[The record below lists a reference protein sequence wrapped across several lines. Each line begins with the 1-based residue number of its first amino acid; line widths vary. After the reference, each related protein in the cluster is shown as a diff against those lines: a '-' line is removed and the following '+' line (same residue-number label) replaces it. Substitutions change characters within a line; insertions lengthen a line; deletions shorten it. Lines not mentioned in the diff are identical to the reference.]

1 MVMPLLFQSL
11 ASGSKGNAILVCSQ
25 KTRILL
31 DAGLSAREL
40 VNRLQRT
47 GVRADQLDA
56 VVISHEHTDHVRGLG
71 TLSRRFDL
79 PVYLTQGTL
88 DHLPLEIGQ
97 VADVNLFQ
105 PGNPFAIGDL
115 RITPFAISHDARDP
129 AGFVLEH
136 EAHRLGVCTD
146 LGIVT
151 QLVRARLQGCQG
163 LILEANHD
171 PELLLNGPYPPPL
184 KQRIRSRHGHLSNAE
199 SFELLQSI
207 HHRDLQIVLFAHLS
221 EVNNQPDL
229 VLSSSRE
236 FLNGSGWDC
245 VTLEVGK
252 QHEVSKA
259 FALR

>member
-1 MVMPLLFQSL
+1 MPLLFQTL
-11 ASGSKGNAILVCSQ
+11 ASGSKGNAILVCSH

-31 DAGLSAREL
+31 DSGLSAKEL
-40 VNRLQRT
+40 VRRLELT
-47 GVRADQLDA
+47 GVKAGQLDA

-79 PVYLTQGTL
+79 PVYLSQGTL
-88 DHLPLEIGQ
+88 DNLPAEIGQ
-97 VADVNLFQ
+97 LADVKLFQ
-105 PGNPFAIGDL
+105 PGNSFVIGDL
-115 RITPFAISHDARDP
+115 KIKPFAISHDAQDP

-146 LGIVT
+146 LGVAT
-151 QLVRARLQGCQG
+151 QLVRTRLHGCQG
-163 LILEANHD
+163 LVLEANHD
-171 PELLLNGPYPPPL
+171 PELLLNGPYPLPL

-207 HHRDLQIVLFAHLS
+207 THTALQIVLFAHLS

-229 VLSSSRE
+229 VLRSSRD
-236 FLNGSGWDC
+236 FLNDVGWND

-259 FALR
+259 YELI

>member
-1 MVMPLLFQSL
+1 MPLLFQSL

-25 KTRILL
+25 KTRILV

-40 VNRLQRT
+40 VNRLQQT
-47 GVRADQLDA
+47 GVKADQLDA

-88 DHLPLEIGQ
+88 DHLPPDIGQ
-97 VADVNLFQ
+97 LADVKLFQ
-105 PGNPFAIGDL
+105 PGSSFVIGDF
-115 RITPFAISHDARDP
+115 RIQPFAISHDARDP
-129 AGFVLEH
+129 AAFVVEH
-136 EAHRLGVCTD
+136 ETHRLGVCTD
-146 LGIVT
+146 LGIAT
-151 QLVRARLQGCQG
+151 QLVRTRLQGCHG

-171 PELLLNGPYPPPL
+171 PELLLKGPYPLPL

-229 VLSSSRE
+229 VLSSCRK
-236 FLNGSGWDC
+236 FLNGSGWNC
-245 VTLEVGK
+245 VSLEVGK

-259 FALR
+259 FTLR

>member
-1 MVMPLLFQSL
+1 MPLWFQTL
-11 ASGSKGNAILVCSQ
+11 ASGSKGNAILVCSH

-40 VNRLQRT
+40 VKRLQQT
-47 GVRADQLDA
+47 KVKADQLDA
-56 VVISHEHTDHVRGLG
+56 IVVSHEHTDHIRGLG
-71 TLSRRFDL
+71 TLSRRLDL

-88 DHLPLEIGQ
+88 DNLPPDIGQ
-97 VADVNLFQ
+97 LADVKLFQ

-115 RITPFAISHDARDP
+115 SIKPFAVSHDARDP

-136 EAHRLGVCTD
+136 DAHRLGVCTD

-151 QLVRARLQGCQG
+151 QLVRTRLRGCQG

-171 PELLLNGPYPPPL
+171 PELLLNGPYPLPL

-199 SFELLQSI
+199 SFDLLQSI
-207 HHRDLQIVLFAHLS
+207 HHGDLQVVLFAHLS
-221 EVNNQPDL
+221 EVNNQPEL
-229 VLSSSRE
+229 VLGSSRE
-236 FLNGSGWDC
+236 FLNTSAWDG
-245 VTLEVGK
+245 VTLDIGR

-259 FALR
+259 FLLK